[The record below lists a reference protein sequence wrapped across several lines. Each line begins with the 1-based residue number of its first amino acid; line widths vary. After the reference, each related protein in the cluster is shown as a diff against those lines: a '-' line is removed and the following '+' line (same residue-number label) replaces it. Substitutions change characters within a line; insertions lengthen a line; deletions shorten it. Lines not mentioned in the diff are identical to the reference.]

1 MDPAMKAIMAEAG
14 WSFRMLTTRHSYP
27 MHELLKASLAK
38 ADKAIK

>member
-14 WSFRMLTTRHSYP
+14 WSFRSLTTKHSYP
-27 MHELLKASLAK
+27 MQDLLKGSLAR